1 MAGMSGTYPSARRDT
16 LGTAV
21 THAIFDMG
29 ISVGEK
35 LIRALLVYAFLLF
48 ALRVLGKRE
57 LAQQDT
63 LDFLVLLLV
72 ANAVQNGIIGN
83 DNSVTGAVV
92 GATALFGIN
101 WSFKALAY
109 RYPWADRLFEGS
121 PSYLVKDGQVVAG
134 TMRREQISRPAL
146 RAIARRQGYHS
157 LDEIGTAILE
167 TDGAVTF
174 ARKGE
179 DYAPE
184 EHPATPAR
192 AAAPRTPRGEPA

>member
-1 MAGMSGTYPSARRDT
+1 MCGAYPSAARGT
-16 LGTAV
+16 LATAV

-29 ISVGEK
+29 ISLGEK
-35 LIRALLVYAFLLF
+35 LIRALLIYLFLLF

-72 ANAVQNGIIGN
+72 ANAVQNGIIGS

-92 GATALFGIN
+92 GALALFAIN

-109 RYPWADRLFEGS
+109 RFPWADRLFEGS
-121 PSYLVKDGQVVAG
+121 PSYLIKDGRFVPG
-134 TMRREQISRPAL
+134 TMRREQVSRPAL
-146 RAIARRQGYHS
+146 RAIARRQGFDS

-167 TDGAVTF
+167 TDGSITF

-179 DYAPE
+179 DYHPE

-192 AAAPRTPRGEPA
+192 AAAPRTPRGQHA

>member
-1 MAGMSGTYPSARRDT
+1 M
-16 LGTAV
+16 L
-21 THAIFDMG
+21 HALFDMG

-35 LIRALLVYAFLLF
+35 LIRTLLVYGFLLF
-48 ALRVLGKRE
+48 ALRLLGKRE

-83 DNSVTGAVV
+83 DTSVTGAIV
-92 GATALFGIN
+92 GAVALFGIN

-121 PSYLVKDGQVVAG
+121 PSFLIKDGQIV
-134 TMRREQISRPAL
+134 TSTLRREQISRPEL
-146 RAIARRQGYHS
+146 RSIARRQGYEA
-157 LDEIGTAILE
+157 LDDIGTAILE
-167 TDGAVTF
+167 TDGNITF
-174 ARKGE
+174 ARKGVPY
-179 DYAPE
+179 DPM

-192 AAAPRTPRGEPA
+192 KASPRMPRGHHAA